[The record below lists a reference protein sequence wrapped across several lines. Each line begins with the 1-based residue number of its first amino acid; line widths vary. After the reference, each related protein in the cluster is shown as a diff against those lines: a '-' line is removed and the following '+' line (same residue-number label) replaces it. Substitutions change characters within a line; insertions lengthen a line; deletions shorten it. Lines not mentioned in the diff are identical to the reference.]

1 MKTKERSLHLQRASE
16 DSTSLVISAE
26 ALEQGYNLPKLNL
39 GISMASVSTERRF
52 QQSLGRQ
59 LRLAEDGKQAIFINL
74 YAENTQEE
82 KWVRSKIEG
91 FRSE

>member
-1 MKTKERSLHLQRASE
+1 
-16 DSTSLVISAE
+16 
-26 ALEQGYNLPKLNL
+26 
-39 GISMASVSTERRF
+39 MASVSTERRF